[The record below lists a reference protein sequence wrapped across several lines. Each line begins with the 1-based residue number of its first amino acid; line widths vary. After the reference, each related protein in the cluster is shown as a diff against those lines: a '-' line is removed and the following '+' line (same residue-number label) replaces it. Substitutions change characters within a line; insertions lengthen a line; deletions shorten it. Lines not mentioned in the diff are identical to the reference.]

1 MEAINVATSAIG
13 TTSQI
18 PVTPNRRG
26 NVTIPITKKIKV
38 LKEETNAEINPL
50 DNAVNNPE
58 VKILNP
64 QIRKERRYRKT
75 VSAVRM
81 ELCQGNER

>member
-26 NVTIPITKKIKV
+26 TETIPITKKIKV
-38 LKEETNAEINPL
+38 LKEETSAEINPL
-50 DNAVNNPE
+50 DNAVNNPD

-64 QIRKERRYRKT
+64 QIRKEK
-75 VSAVRM
+75 
-81 ELCQGNER
+81 LNILNP

>member
-26 NVTIPITKKIKV
+26 NVTSPITKKIKV

-64 QIRKERRYRKT
+64 QIRKEK
-75 VSAVRM
+75 
-81 ELCQGNER
+81 LNILNP

>member
-38 LKEETNAEINPL
+38 LKEETSAEINPL
-50 DNAVNNPE
+50 DNAVNNPD
-58 VKILNP
+58 VK
-64 QIRKERRYRKT
+64 
-75 VSAVRM
+75 SANQKRETEYSESVN
-81 ELCQGNER
+81 GNLI

>member
-1 MEAINVATSAIG
+1 M
-13 TTSQI
+13 
-18 PVTPNRRG
+18 
-26 NVTIPITKKIKV
+26 TIPITKKIKV

-64 QIRKERRYRKT
+64 QIRKEK
-75 VSAVRM
+75 
-81 ELCQGNER
+81 LNILNP

>member
-38 LKEETNAEINPL
+38 LKEETSAEINPL
-50 DNAVNNPE
+50 DNAVNNPD
-58 VKILNP
+58 VKILTP
-64 QIRKERRYRKT
+64 QLRKEK
-75 VSAVRM
+75 
-81 ELCQGNER
+81 LNILNP

>member
-26 NVTIPITKKIKV
+26 NVTIPMTKQIKV

-64 QIRKERRYRKT
+64 QIRKEK
-75 VSAVRM
+75 
-81 ELCQGNER
+81 LNILNP

>member
-26 NVTIPITKKIKV
+26 NVTIPMTKKIKV
-38 LKEETNAEINPL
+38 LKEETSAEINPL
-50 DNAVNNPE
+50 EAVNNPE

-64 QIRKERRYRKT
+64 QIRKEK
-75 VSAVRM
+75 
-81 ELCQGNER
+81 LNILNP

>member
-50 DNAVNNPE
+50 DNAVNNVLPQGAE
-58 VKILNP
+58 QLVVKILNP
-64 QIRKERRYRKT
+64 QIRKEK
-75 VSAVRM
+75 
-81 ELCQGNER
+81 LNILNP

>member
-38 LKEETNAEINPL
+38 LKEETNPL

-64 QIRKERRYRKT
+64 QIRKEK
-75 VSAVRM
+75 
-81 ELCQGNER
+81 LNILNP